1 MRPSFYYRGFRHGHI
16 IFILFLFA
24 CNIPI
29 DYGRYWDWISL
40 KIFNLYSNVRRV
52 WFNDSNSVMCSSHTV
67 NSLPA
72 TPVTPLSSDGVKG
85 KLNPWFVTGFVDAE
99 GCFSMSVLRRKSAA
113 IGWTIQPSFIITL
126 HLRDIELLNKI
137 QLFFGVGQ
145 VALTG
150 KNFAVYRVR
159 SREDLKVIIAHFVT
173 YPLHTLKAIHFLRFC
188 RILDLM
194 NYGWHTNVECF
205 LKLLS
210 LINKLNN
217 PLSES
222 LREKVANLGVIP
234 KENWDDVIYPLMPSF
249 NQILDP
255 WWIAGFVT
263 GEGCFTYNSS
273 KRVKAGVV
281 TATIYSPMFEVSQRV
296 DSIHVLDWIVNYW
309 GAGKVYTEKRG
320 ISKVRI
326 SRLEV
331 ITNFVTPFFN
341 SYHLEGYK
349 AIQYSIWLKIVMLKN
364 QGPLTAERIKEIA
377 TLIEE
382 LSNLKNKK

>member
-1 MRPSFYYRGFRHGHI
+1 
-16 IFILFLFA
+16 
-24 CNIPI
+24 
-29 DYGRYWDWISL
+29 
-40 KIFNLYSNVRRV
+40 
-52 WFNDSNSVMCSSHTV
+52 MCSSHTV
-67 NSLPA
+67 NSLTA
-72 TPVTPLSSDGVKG
+72 TPATPLSSDGIKG

-99 GCFSMSVLRRKSAA
+99 GSFAMSVFRSKTAA
-113 IGWTIQPSFIITL
+113 IGWTIEPSFSITM
-126 HLRDIELLNKI
+126 HVRDLELLNKI
-137 QLFFGVGQ
+137 QLFFGLGQ
-145 VALTG
+145 VHTKGENLAQ
-150 KNFAVYRVR
+150 YRVR
-159 SREDLKVIIAHFVT
+159 SREGLKVIIAHFVN

-194 NYGWHTNVECF
+194 NSGWHTNVEGF

-222 LREKVANLGVIP
+222 LKEKVAYLGVIP
-234 KENWDDVIYPLMPSF
+234 KEEWDDVMYPLMPSF

-263 GEGCFTYNSS
+263 GEGCFTYSSS
-273 KRVKAGVV
+273 KRVQAGVV
-281 TATIYSPMFEVSQRV
+281 TATIYSPTFEVSQRV

-326 SRLEV
+326 FSQEV
-331 ITNFVTPFFN
+331 ITNIVTPFFN
-341 SYHLEGYK
+341 NYHLEGYK